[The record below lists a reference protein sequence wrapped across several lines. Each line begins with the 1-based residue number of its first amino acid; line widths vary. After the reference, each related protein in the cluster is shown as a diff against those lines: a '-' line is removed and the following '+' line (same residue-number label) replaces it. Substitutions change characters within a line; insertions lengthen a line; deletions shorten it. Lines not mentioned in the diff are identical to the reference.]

1 MFSTI
6 RRRLCYAN
14 IVATLALVFAMS
26 GGALAAGHYLLSSTK
41 QISPQVL
48 KALRGKS
55 GAAGANGAQGPA
67 GPQGTQGAA
76 GPQGPAGA
84 QGAKGETGP
93 PGATGAQGP
102 KGEAGSPWTAGGT
115 LPAGKS
121 ETGAWS
127 TSGPGGQVL
136 NAKVV
141 LASFAIP
148 LAVAPTVQ
156 VVGIEEGQGEPKE
169 NERVKKENERRKLN
183 GEPELPL
190 TIPADCEGTA
200 REPRATEGNFCVFV
214 QEAENVIVR
223 DLTLAGYDLSV
234 TTAGVVAKL
243 SSSVNYEEPFSAY
256 GTWAVTAK

>member
-1 MFSTI
+1 MFSMI

-14 IVATLALVFAMS
+14 IVATLALLFAMS

-55 GAAGANGAQGPA
+55 GTPGASGVQGPA
-67 GPQGTQGAA
+67 GPQGAQGAA
-76 GPQGPAGA
+76 GPQGPAGS
-84 QGAKGETGP
+84 QGATGET
-93 PGATGAQGP
+93 GATGATGVQGL
-102 KGEAGSPWTAGGT
+102 KGETGSPWTAGGT
-115 LPAGKS
+115 LPAGQS

-127 TSGPGGQVL
+127 ASGPGGQVF

-148 LAVAPTVQ
+148 LPATPTVN
-156 VVGIEEGQGEPKE
+156 VIGVEEGQGEAKE
-169 NERVKKENERRKLN
+169 NERVKKENERRKEN
-183 GEPELPL
+183 GEPEVPL

-200 REPRATEGNFCVFV
+200 EEPRATEGNLCVFV
-214 QEAENVIVR
+214 QQSENVTVR
-223 DLTLAGYDLSV
+223 DLSS
-234 TTAGVVAKL
+234 TAGKLISTVGVVTNL
-243 SSSVNYEEPFSAY
+243 QSPSYQNEFDIY